1 MFLKNID
8 LLKMK
13 NKKISKSKNIE
24 YLMDMTSTKESD
36 KFFAFIIN
44 KTKFNSEFDDKGS
57 KKFLDEKEMALK
69 EIILDD
75 EIKIDNIEKCKLMN
89 TKNNKNNNY
98 LKIPSNN
105 NQKGKNGEMLK
116 FPTFGENDDDNLFF
130 IY

>member
-1 MFLKNID
+1 
-8 LLKMK
+8 MK
-13 NKKISKSKNIE
+13 NEKISKSKNIE
-24 YLMDMTSTKESD
+24 YLMEMNSTKESD